1 MAISSLSA
9 IAKREERLPYS
20 PEEHPTGGVAISER
34 LLLCLSIQMMTLTRG
49 MMIWL
54 GMIE

>member
-9 IAKREERLPYS
+9 IAKREE
-20 PEEHPTGGVAISER
+20 HPTEGVAISER

-49 MMIWL
+49 MMMWL

>member
-1 MAISSLSA
+1 VAISSLSA

-49 MMIWL
+49 MMMWL